1 MIKWIAPLLL
11 SMLPLTALGAVGS
24 ITDLKG
30 PPVQVERSKKKLEAD
45 KGTGIQT
52 NDTITTAKSS
62 LGITFEDKTKVRI
75 TEQSRLVIDD
85 FVYDPRNKDASKMGM
100 KVALGTVR
108 YASGQVAKNNPQ
120 KVAIKTPTAS
130 IAVRGTD
137 FTMTVDE
144 TGKSLVILLP
154 SCPENSKSEKDCI
167 VGEIEVSTDV
177 GSVILNQ
184 AYQAT
189 VAASANQPPTQP
201 KILDL
206 NESLINNLLI
216 ISPPKELANE
226 ATRKDDNANKGW
238 LDKDYLEYREL
249 TKNLLEQNFFAKNE
263 LDINLLETEYLDN
276 ALDNEA
282 RALAADQLK
291 IDPVLPTI
299 QRSPW
304 VTAAY
309 NEETIFLRSE
319 RPPHIAEI
327 RTERNTNGTAIISQ
341 DGTVADIQLNAGG
354 TNVVFNIKQTQ

>member
-1 MIKWIAPLLL
+1 MKWLAPLI
-11 SMLPLTALGAVGS
+11 MILPLTAFASVGS

-30 PPVQVERSKKKLEAD
+30 PPAQLERSKKKITAE
-45 KGTGIQT
+45 KGTGVQM
-52 NDTITTAKSS
+52 NDTISTARSS

-85 FVYDPRNKDASKMGM
+85 FVYDPKNKDASRMGM

-154 SCPENSKSEKDCI
+154 SCPENAKSDKDCI
-167 VGEIEVSTDV
+167 VGEIEVATDV
-177 GSVILNQ
+177 GAVILNQ

-201 KILDL
+201 KLLDI
-206 NESLINNLLI
+206 NENLINNLLI
-216 ISPPKELANE
+216 VSPPRELV
-226 ATRKDDNANKGW
+226 KDSDNRDDGANKSG
-238 LDKDYLEYREL
+238 LDRDFLEYRAL
-249 TKNLLEQNFFAKNE
+249 TKNFLEENFFKTSE
-263 LDINLLETEYLDN
+263 LDINNLDINYLDN
-276 ALDNEA
+276 ILDLEA
-282 RALAADQLK
+282 RALSADELEV
-291 IDPVLPTI
+291 DPVLPNI
-299 QRSPW
+299 RRSPW
-304 VTAAY
+304 VQAVY
-309 NEETIFLRSE
+309 NEETIFLRSD
-319 RPPHIAEI
+319 RSPHLAEI
-327 RTERNTNGTAIISQ
+327 RTERGTNGTAIISQ
-341 DGTVADIQLNAGG
+341 DGVTADIQLNAGG

>member
-1 MIKWIAPLLL
+1 MIRWIAPLILI
-11 SMLPLTALGAVGS
+11 LPLTAYGSVGS

-30 PPVQVERSKKKLEAD
+30 PPAQLERSKKKITAD

-52 NDTITTAKSS
+52 NDTITTAKTSI
-62 LGITFEDKTKVRI
+62 GITFEDKTKVRI

-154 SCPENSKSEKDCI
+154 SCPENAKSDKDCV
-167 VGEIEVSTDV
+167 VGEIEVATDV
-177 GSVILNQ
+177 GAVILNQ

-201 KILDL
+201 KLLDI

-216 ISPPKELANE
+216 VSPPKELADDKNG
-226 ATRKDDNANKGW
+226 KDDGATKGG
-238 LDKDYLEYREL
+238 LDRDFLEYKML
-249 TKNLLEQNFFAKNE
+249 TKNFLEENFFKASE
-263 LDINLLETEYLDN
+263 LDINMLEVEYLDN
-276 ALDNEA
+276 VLDLEA
-282 RALAADQLK
+282 RALGADQLEQ
-291 IDPVLPTI
+291 DPVLPNI
-299 QRSPW
+299 KRSPW
-304 VTAAY
+304 VQAAY

-319 RPPHIAEI
+319 RPPHIAEL
-327 RTERNTNGTAIISQ
+327 RTERGTNGTAIITQ
-341 DGTVADIQLNAGG
+341 DGVTADIQLNSGG
-354 TNVVFNIKQTQ
+354 TSVVFNIRQTQ